1 MQGWHCQLLN
11 KQRKKE
17 MSLLTVPV
25 WPEVLAE
32 RLLSISPR
40 WLQRR
45 ALHACSSPAIFPPP
59 WLSQKPRRGAPG
71 LALQGDEGCQSHG
84 GAENLWQIGQ
94 RVRTARC

>member
-1 MQGWHCQLLN
+1 M
-11 KQRKKE
+11 
-17 MSLLTVPV
+17 PV

-32 RLLSISPR
+32 RLISISPR

-84 GAENLWQIGQ
+84 GAENLYSAACDCGGIPG
-94 RVRTARC
+94 RGREVRR